1 MNLSS
6 TKADT
11 KAKPRFF
18 IVRGILLIVV
28 LLLVLVG
35 LTLWGEAHDWD
46 RSLSAHFFLTKI
58 TGSWQIFLR
67 GVGSMI
73 MGSFLEY

>member
-11 KAKPRFF
+11 KAEPRFF

-46 RSLSAHFFLTKI
+46 RSLSAQFFSDKN
-58 TGSWQIFLR
+58 SWFRQIFLP
-67 GVGSMI
+67 GIGSMI

>member
-1 MNLSS
+1 VSLSTFNQFTYFCIFYVNLSS

-11 KAKPRFF
+11 KAEPRFF

-46 RSLSAHFFLTKI
+46 RSLSAQFF
-58 TGSWQIFLR
+58 SD
-67 GVGSMI
+67 
-73 MGSFLEY
+73 

>member
-11 KAKPRFF
+11 KAEPRFF

-46 RSLSAHFFLTKI
+46 RSLSAQFFSDKNNWFLADI
-58 TGSWQIFLR
+58 FPWSWLYDL
-67 GVGSMI
+67 
-73 MGSFLEY
+73 GSFLVY